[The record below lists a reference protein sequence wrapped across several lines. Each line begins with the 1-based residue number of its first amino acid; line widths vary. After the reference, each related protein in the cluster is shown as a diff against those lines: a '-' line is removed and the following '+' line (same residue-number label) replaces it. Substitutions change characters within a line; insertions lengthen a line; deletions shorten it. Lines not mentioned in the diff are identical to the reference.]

1 MTVGQGHPCWR
12 RGGGRLL
19 EGKRLVLGGG
29 DEGLGEAVNRGLDE
43 AIVLGGCEAGGGGA
57 LVAQP

>member
-1 MTVGQGHPCWR
+1 MG
-12 RGGGRLL
+12 LL

-29 DEGLGEAVNRGLDE
+29 DEGFGEAVNRGLDE

-57 LVAQP
+57 GGGALWLRNQ